1 MTKSARA
8 PHGQAQVL
16 QRKDTELPAF
26 DCLVKVGELDQ
37 LPCVGARAGARR
49 IGRGEA
55 GGHERRGSCRVISNE
70 TYWDAH
76 LNLVGIT
83 YI

>member
-26 DCLVKVGELDQ
+26 DCLVKVGDSMNYPVL
-37 LPCVGARAGARR
+37 ARAPEPGESGVARPVGMNGAVPVVSFPMKPTGTR
-49 IGRGEA
+49 
-55 GGHERRGSCRVISNE
+55 
-70 TYWDAH
+70 T
-76 LNLVGIT
+76 
-83 YI
+83 